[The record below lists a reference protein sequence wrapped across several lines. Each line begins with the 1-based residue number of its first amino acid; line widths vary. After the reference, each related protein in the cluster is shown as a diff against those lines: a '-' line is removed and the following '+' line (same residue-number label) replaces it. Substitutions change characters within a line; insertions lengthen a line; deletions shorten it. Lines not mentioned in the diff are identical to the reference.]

1 MTHYT
6 DNSKLDAIVD
16 NMVNLYHK
24 DPDTMERILINTT
37 NSIKEY
43 LEDDRYP
50 ARILFKR
57 IYERNKLF
65 INRISNERDK

>member
-1 MTHYT
+1 MTHYI

-65 INRISNERDK
+65 INRISNERNK